1 MNYKWNSLNTLVLG
15 YTVGA
20 IVLGAVSIVLLFV
33 PFWLLWNWLM
43 PLFGLPEITLLQS
56 VGLYLLLRIILFQPT
71 YTNKQ

>member
-1 MNYKWNSLNTLVLG
+1 MNYKWNSLNTIVMG
-15 YTVGA
+15 YTTAA